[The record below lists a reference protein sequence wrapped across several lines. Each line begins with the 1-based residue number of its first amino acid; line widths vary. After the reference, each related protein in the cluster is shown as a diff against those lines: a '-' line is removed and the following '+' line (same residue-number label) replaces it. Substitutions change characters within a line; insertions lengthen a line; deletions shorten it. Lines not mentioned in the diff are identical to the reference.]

1 MFNDITGEVVMD
13 KKFLKYIGHDL
24 YNVKKL
30 KERKRY
36 IVYLFFIPQKSE
48 MIRFSFDFLF
58 VMKSWG

>member
-1 MFNDITGEVVMD
+1 LPGLRTVIR
-13 KKFLKYIGHDL
+13 KFIRIFAEEKAER
-24 YNVKKL
+24 
-30 KERKRY
+30 KEKRY